1 MGNSV
6 KKLNP
11 LLRLAA
17 ISGVEVAISHHIRRG
32 DDLNAKDVSG
42 ATPLILAAVK
52 KRTAAVR
59 LLLDAGAD
67 PTLLDANGLDALA
80 HASAVNCTEIINILT
95 EALGKALG
103 TTSVNNFEPE
113 LEHIVGSQPVAFT
126 QNGSSEEISFEN
138 DWEADDE
145 TISPEGDDTVV
156 ETIKKLHS
164 SIGRHKP
171 ITNDEDWTDVDLYLP
186 DKATSIAIDEIEE
199 SVRLLILTILR
210 EGFISENTLA
220 DVCCKIDGTRDEEA
234 ERLLTFVV
242 TQIGGSVVEWTQQ
255 EEPLWGEDN
264 LENESLVDEATE
276 FVKQLASHW
285 NNPFRFYAKELRGE
299 LLDAKEEKALAQEM
313 EEAASVA
320 LAGLAQWQNGLSEL
334 FNAADMV
341 MKGQAKES
349 EFSVA
354 IEQLH
359 DESLNDCIEIPDND
373 DEEINTEDQEHISGF
388 LSAVSELRASEGNIQ
403 DRIDALKQIQ
413 LTRPFINKLVHF
425 ASEDPNGTVFLNAI
439 KRHSAA
445 RERMTRC
452 NLRLA
457 LSIAKKFMWSDLPLD
472 DLVQEANIGLMK
484 AVEKYDW
491 RKGFR
496 FSTYAT
502 WWIRQQVSRAIAD
515 TARVVRA
522 PVHIQEVAKKI
533 IKERKKIEL
542 QRGKPETDFET
553 AQRIGMPLSKTKLVL
568 SLFDGIESLDDLD
581 QQTGC
586 TRINLLEDIDND
598 PVAFTEKMAL
608 RSVLFSMLNELSEKS
623 RDVLI
628 FRFGL
633 SGQDSETLE
642 EIGQRFGLTRERIRQ
657 IESKALSKLSLPNKM
672 EVLYPFLK

>member
-1 MGNSV
+1 MNNSI

-80 HASAVNCTEIINILT
+80 HASAVNCTEIINILS
-95 EALGKALG
+95 EALGKTLG
-103 TTSVNNFEPE
+103 TTSVNNSEPE
-113 LEHIVGSQPVAFT
+113 LEQIVGSQPVAFT
-126 QNGSSEEISFEN
+126 QNGGSEEISFES
-138 DWEADDE
+138 DWETDDE
-145 TISPEGDDTVV
+145 TFSPEGDDTVV

-186 DKATSIAIDEIEE
+186 DKAASIAIDEIEE

-210 EGFISENTLA
+210 EGFISENALA

-242 TQIGGSVVEWTQQ
+242 TQIGGRVVEWTQK
-255 EEPLWGEDN
+255 EEPLWEEDN
-264 LENESLVDEATE
+264 LENENLVDEAME

-285 NNPFRFYAKELRGE
+285 NNPSRFYAKELRSE
-299 LLDAKEEKALAQEM
+299 LLNAKEEKALAQEM

-341 MKGQAKES
+341 MKGQAEES

-359 DESLNDCIEIPDND
+359 DENSNDCIEIPDND
-373 DEEINTEDQEHISGF
+373 YEEINIEDQEHISGF

-403 DRIDALKQIQ
+403 GRINALKQIQ

-522 PVHIQEVAKKI
+522 PVHIQEVAKRI
-533 IKERKKIEL
+533 IKERNKIEL
-542 QRGKPETDFET
+542 QRGKAETDFQT

-568 SLFDGIESLDDLD
+568 SLLDNIESLDDLD

-586 TRINLLEDIDND
+586 TRINLLEDTDND
-598 PVAFTEKMAL
+598 PAAFTEKMAL
-608 RSVLFSMLNELSEKS
+608 RSILLSMLNELSEKS